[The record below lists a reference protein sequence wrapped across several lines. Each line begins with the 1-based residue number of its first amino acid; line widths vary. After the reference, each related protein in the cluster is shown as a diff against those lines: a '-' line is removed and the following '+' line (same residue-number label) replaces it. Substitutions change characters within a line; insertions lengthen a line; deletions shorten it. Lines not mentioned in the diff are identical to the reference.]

1 MHFLKNGLYGA
12 LCWGILTCAPARCV
26 EVSSKQAYLLDA
38 TTNTVLYEKEAEVLV
53 PPSSM
58 SKLMTALMIFQALKD
73 GRVTLN
79 DSYTISQKAWKMEGS
94 RMFVQVGSQVRV
106 EDLLRGLIIQSGND
120 AAVALAEG
128 LMGDEAAFALRMNE
142 EAKKLGA
149 THSTFKNATGLPA
162 EGHLSTMKDLV
173 VFALATIEKF
183 PQYYPIYAETEFTY
197 NKIRQQNR
205 NPLLYVNMGA
215 DGLKTGATDAA
226 GYGVVASAVQR
237 DRRLILAINGAAS
250 KQKRA
255 DDAKALMAWGFS
267 YFASPKIYSRRSEV
281 EKIDVWLGR
290 EAQVPMIVRQD
301 VFVTMPRHQ
310 LQDLKVEVV
319 YQNPVAAPISA
330 GQLLGKLI
338 THVPGKPPVEIPLV
352 AAHSVERAGFFA
364 RIKAALSYLLWGHN

>member
-1 MHFLKNGLYGA
+1 
-12 LCWGILTCAPARCV
+12 
-26 EVSSKQAYLLDA
+26 
-38 TTNTVLYEKEAEVLV
+38 
-53 PPSSM
+53 
-58 SKLMTALMIFQALKD
+58 
-73 GRVTLN
+73 
-79 DSYTISQKAWKMEGS
+79 
-94 RMFVQVGSQVRV
+94 
-106 EDLLRGLIIQSGND
+106 
-120 AAVALAEG
+120 LA
-128 LMGDEAAFALRMNE
+128 M
-142 EAKKLGA
+142 
-149 THSTFKNATGLPA
+149 
-162 EGHLSTMKDLV
+162 
-173 VFALATIEKF
+173 ATIEKF

-215 DGLKTGATDAA
+215 DGLKTGSTDAA
-226 GYGVVASAVQR
+226 GYGVVASAVQK

-255 DDAKALMAWGFS
+255 DDAKALMAWGFA
-267 YFASPKIYSRRSEV
+267 YFASPKIYARGSQV

-290 EAQVPMIVRQD
+290 QAQVPMIVRQD
-301 VFVTMPRHQ
+301 VFVTIPRHQ